1 MCEIFLKSDDFA
13 WRATCS
19 AASASSCGLPIR
31 IPFRRI

>member
-13 WRATCS
+13 WRAT
-19 AASASSCGLPIR
+19 AASATSCGLPIR

>member
-13 WRATCS
+13 WWATGP
-19 AASASSCGLPIR
+19 AASSSCGLPIR